1 MHNRTTSRRSF
12 LASAAS
18 SFAFTFIP
26 RSVWGKTK
34 KPVLLKRG
42 ISATIKEWL
51 MSAEYIL
58 SNGNF
63 DVMLCE
69 RGIRTFETET
79 RNTLDMNA
87 VAVAKRLSHLPVI
100 VDPSHATGRW
110 GLVPSAAKA
119 AVAAGCDGLIIEV
132 HENPEEA
139 ISDGA
144 QSLLPK
150 NFEVL
155 MKDLEKIASA
165 VSRKI

>member
-1 MHNRTTSRRSF
+1 M
-12 LASAAS
+12 AIA
-18 SFAFTFIP
+18 
-26 RSVWGKTK
+26 
-34 KPVLLKRG
+34 
-42 ISATIKEWL
+42 
-51 MSAEYIL
+51 
-58 SNGNF
+58 
-63 DVMLCE
+63 C
-69 RGIRTFETET
+69 
-79 RNTLDMNA
+79 
-87 VAVAKRLSHLPVI
+87 AVAKQWSHLPVV

-155 MKDLEKIASA
+155 MKDLERVASA